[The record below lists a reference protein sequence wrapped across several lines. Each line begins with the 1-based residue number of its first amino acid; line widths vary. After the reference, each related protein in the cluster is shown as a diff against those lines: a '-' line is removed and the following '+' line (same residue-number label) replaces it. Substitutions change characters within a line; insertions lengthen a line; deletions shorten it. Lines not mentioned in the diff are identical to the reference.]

1 MATTLRELGFKL
13 GYDLDKQ
20 SEKNVEDS
28 IQSLKSM
35 ATKMLGAIGIGFSL
49 TQIVALTEEF
59 NGINDKINYA
69 VKGLGDQK
77 EAQNAVLKAA
87 NESKTSYGDMADIV
101 SKLVQSNST
110 MFPVDEAVAFSS
122 NVTKLLKTAGQ
133 GESEIKAIMEA
144 LNKSFQKGQVDTET
158 LNQLLEKSPEG
169 ANILAKSLGVD
180 RTQLLQLATDGK
192 MTTQQL
198 KDAFIGATDEINAG
212 FSGLNFSISDAMLNV
227 RNSWGFFLE
236 DMNSTLGITETIAK
250 GIVKLSDIGIQAAQ
264 KIKTR
269 IEWVA
274 DKLGGTDKL
283 LKLIAVTAGAVFL
296 ALNGQKIL
304 SFLKSAGSMLNTGK
318 LKTLAIV
325 AAIVLL
331 ALLVEDFFKFMKGE
345 DSLIG
350 TMLEKAG
357 VDTDAFRETVR
368 GLWDQ
373 IKEVIG
379 TVKEFGR
386 AIGGVLLDALRQVL
400 PMLGKLIAAI
410 LPVLVQLAGKVISTI
425 GQLAQTVLPMIVNLL
440 STLIPF
446 LVQIIEAILPVII
459 SLIETLLPIIM
470 QIIDAVLPV
479 IIDLLNTLMPVI
491 TQIIE
496 AVLPVILE
504 LIQAIVP
511 IFVQIIETI
520 LPVIL
525 ELIEALLPILQP
537 IIELVAS
544 LVDALLPPIVSLL
557 EAILPILEPILA
569 ILGPIA
575 DILGVIIGAISK
587 VVGWVSSGLKW
598 IVDLIFGGG
607 GDTSAADKVNAYA
620 EGTDSSS
627 DTFIAGE
634 EGPELVTGAAGRKV
648 FTALETGNIF
658 RAMALLGQAAVA
670 RPATVSTSSSTRT
683 INQYNQFSSTF
694 NGDRAGQQ
702 KSAEAM
708 ESASDNAVDAMARA
722 LAFGR

>member
-192 MTTQQL
+192 MSTQQL

-283 LKLIAVTAGAVFL
+283 LKLIAVAAGAVFL

-304 SFLKSAGSMLNTGK
+304 SFLKSAGSMLNAGK

-425 GQLAQTVLPMIVNLL
+425 SQLAQTVLPMIVNLL

-446 LVQIIEAILPVII
+446 LVQIIEAILPVI
-459 SLIETLLPIIM
+459 
-470 QIIDAVLPV
+470 
-479 IIDLLNTLMPVI
+479 
-491 TQIIE
+491 
-496 AVLPVILE
+496 LE
-504 LIQAIVP
+504 LIEAIVP

-670 RPATVSTSSSTRT
+670 RPATVLTSSSTRT